1 MASDAR
7 VSGSPS
13 RGPPFRPDRLSP
25 MDFHRWTDRSQPQT
39 LQLVVILFYINAV
52 FGVFSLFGA
61 NFGSN
66 ASYATAFFVEILR
79 GVGVVHFVGGF
90 AFASSA
96 AIALIRVVG
105 VAMVAAQALA
115 GLALA
120 NERKWGYRF
129 SIAIVAIELAGIIA
143 EAIDVSA
150 STIFS
155 LSGLLGLLFVVV
167 MLVLLL
173 HQQSR
178 EYTRIWFR

>member
-1 MASDAR
+1 
-7 VSGSPS
+7 
-13 RGPPFRPDRLSP
+13 

-52 FGVFSLFGA
+52 FGVLTLIGA
-61 NFGSN
+61 PLGSN
-66 ASYATAFFVEILR
+66 AIYAAAFVWGVLQWV
-79 GVGVVHFVGGF
+79 GVGSVLNGALLGGGISAHLASAVAELILVG
-90 AFASSA
+90 AV
-96 AIALIRVVG
+96 L
-105 VAMVAAQALA
+105 AQALA

-120 NERKWGYRF
+120 NERKWGYWF
-129 SIAIVAIELAGIIA
+129 AIGLTGLELGGIGVIAYYGGLSV
-143 EAIDVSA
+143 
-150 STIFS
+150 IFS